1 MLIDREK
8 DDVSLLGKGVRRAV
22 KIVNHLPRIG
32 YLAQNGE
39 LRKRLTE
46 REKEWICPKGMMRTV
61 YDQGDYSM
69 ELLTGQI
76 QDEEDEGQK
85 NQEDHKLLRLD
96 LLSKIHGREKDKDKA
111 ESEGSDNEAVRSEN
125 LTEEPQITDQQTD
138 QVEEPEK
145 ELTER
150 KLGDQWLIFHLHGG
164 GYYGRLHNTY
174 RDMAAVY
181 HEVSGGY
188 DVLSVDYRVAPE
200 HPFPAA
206 LDDAVSA
213 YQWALEQGYPA
224 EKILIVGDSAGGG
237 LTLAVTMYLRDH
249 GIPMPA
255 AVITMS
261 AWTDLT
267 KSGWSYEEKF
277 HEDPVFG
284 DSKETLVYKEGY
296 ITGNDPMNPYISPVF
311 GDYTGFPPMLMQ
323 VGEMEML
330 LSDTLTVADH
340 AREQGV
346 DIIQH
351 TYTGMFHD
359 FQMGF
364 MLYQESR
371 DAWNEIEEFI
381 TRIKTGN
388 PD

>member
-1 MLIDREK
+1 MLIDRERE
-8 DDVSLLGKGVRRAV
+8 DVSLLGKGVRRAV
-22 KIVNHLPRIG
+22 AIVNHLPRIG

-39 LRKRLTE
+39 LRKRLTQH
-46 REKEWICPKGMMRTV
+46 EKEWVCPKGMQRMV
-61 YDQGDYSM
+61 FDQGDYSM
-69 ELLTGQI
+69 ELLIGCMDDT
-76 QDEEDEGQK
+76 DDTDDKENAEERSMP
-85 NQEDHKLLRLD
+85 HLD
-96 LLSKIHGREKDKDKA
+96 LLSRMNGKERDQETAAEDLREKWQ
-111 ESEGSDNEAVRSEN
+111 ENEKGR
-125 LTEEPQITDQQTD
+125 
-138 QVEEPEK
+138 
-145 ELTER
+145 
-150 KLGDQWLIFHLHGG
+150 LIFHLHGG

-181 HEVSGGY
+181 HEISGGY

-213 YQWALEQGYPA
+213 YQWALTQGYEA
-224 EKILIVGDSAGGG
+224 DRVLVVGDSAGGG
-237 LTLAVTMYLRDH
+237 LALAVTMYLRDH
-249 GIPMPA
+249 GIPMPS

-284 DSKETLVYKEGY
+284 DSRETLVYKEGY
-296 ITGNDPMNPYISPVF
+296 IIGNDPTNPYISPIF

-323 VGEMEML
+323 VGEREML
-330 LSDTLTVADH
+330 LSDTLTVAER
-340 AREQGV
+340 AKEQGV
-346 DIIQH
+346 DITEH
-351 TYTGMFHD
+351 TYNGMFHD

-381 TRIKTGN
+381 TRIRAGKSE
-388 PD
+388 

>member
-1 MLIDREK
+1 MLLIDREK
-8 DDVSLLGKGVRRAV
+8 EDISLLGKGVRRAV
-22 KIVNHLPRIG
+22 AIVNHLPRIG

-46 REKEWICPKGMMRTV
+46 HEKEWVCPKGMTRTV

-76 QDEEDEGQK
+76 LDDSEE
-85 NQEDHKLLRLD
+85 N
-96 LLSKIHGREKDKDKA
+96 
-111 ESEGSDNEAVRSEN
+111 
-125 LTEEPQITDQQTD
+125 
-138 QVEEPEK
+138 PE
-145 ELTER
+145 
-150 KLGDQWLIFHLHGG
+150 QWLILHLHGG

-181 HEVSGGY
+181 HEISGGY

-200 HPFPAA
+200 FPFPAA
-206 LDDAVSA
+206 LNDAVSA
-213 YQWALEQGYPA
+213 YQWALDQGYQSG
-224 EKILIVGDSAGGG
+224 KILIAGDSAGGG
-237 LTLAVTMYLRDH
+237 LTLAVTLYIRDH
-249 GIPMPA
+249 KLPMPA

-296 ITGNDPMNPYISPVF
+296 IIGNDPTNPYISPIF

-323 VGEMEML
+323 VGEREML
-330 LSDTLTVADH
+330 LSDTLTVAER
-340 AREQGV
+340 AKEQGV
-346 DIIQH
+346 DITEH
-351 TYTGMFHD
+351 TYNGMFHD

-381 TRIKTGN
+381 TRIKTGSSE
-388 PD
+388 